1 MNNRKKDIHKKV
13 KENKNYGLYFLG
25 SVILLYLILFLF
37 KPEGIRISLKASIN
51 LVIQIIPILII
62 VIIFMGIVNFFLSP
76 KVILKHVGKGSKF
89 WGWFIAIFIGIVS
102 HGPTYVWFPLLKEL
116 KSRGMRTSLVA
127 VFLYNR
133 AIKIPL
139 LPLMVHYFGLKYVLI
154 LLIYMIIASVIEGK
168 IIEMLRA

>member
-1 MNNRKKDIHKKV
+1 MHTKEIKKNKKRKKD
-13 KENKNYGLYFLG
+13 KNYGFYFLG

-37 KPEGIRISLKASIN
+37 KPDGIQASLKASAN
-51 LVIQIIPILII
+51 LIIKIIPILVL
-62 VIIFMGIVNFFLSP
+62 VIIFMGVVNFFVSP
-76 KVILKHVGKGSKF
+76 KVISKYVGKGSKF
-89 WGWFIAIFIGIVS
+89 RGWFIAIFMGIVS
-102 HGPTYVWFPLLKEL
+102 HGPIYAWFPLLKQL
-116 KSRGMRTSLVA
+116 KSRGMRSGLVA

-168 IIEMLRA
+168 IIEMLRV